1 MRGLNE
7 PSVKFADDRK
17 LGGVVDMP
25 EGRATRHTRHT
36 KLWQAERLSHQE
48 LHKV

>member
-25 EGRATRHTRHT
+25 EGRATRHT